1 MEMNLMGFETY
12 GLPDNEYYKLLSSK
26 SQFVL
31 NCLAVMTT
39 EASNKGINL
48 QGFSDKF
55 LWDLFIECVYSAD
68 EQARLIQKEKN
79 PDEIKARSWDPGP
92 SRDELLEEIR
102 SVNAKTEALADYIA
116 ELITKFFPKAT
127 D

>member
-1 MEMNLMGFETY
+1 MSFETY

-26 SQFVL
+26 SEFIL

-39 EASNKGINL
+39 EASNKGVNL

-55 LWDLFIECVYSAD
+55 LWDLFMECVYSTD
-68 EQARLIQKEKN
+68 EQARMIQKENN

-92 SRDELLEEIR
+92 SRDELLEEIK
-102 SVNAKTEALADYIA
+102 SVNAKTEALVDYVS
-116 ELITKFFPKAT
+116 ELAT
-127 D
+127 SSRPGLTTT